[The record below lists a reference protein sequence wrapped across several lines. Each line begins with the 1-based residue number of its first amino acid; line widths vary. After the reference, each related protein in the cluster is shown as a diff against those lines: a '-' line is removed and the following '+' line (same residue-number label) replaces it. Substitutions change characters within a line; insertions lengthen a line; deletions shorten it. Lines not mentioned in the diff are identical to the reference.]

1 MWNRLW
7 LFRMKYFT
15 YRYQNGSIGKG
26 NGISL
31 EEFKESL
38 KYQYRGGPLCKLYK
52 FIVMDSFE
60 EITETEM
67 FFGRKETEEETS
79 KRHELIY
86 QMLKSVK
93 NDKQSSRPV
102 PRRSKLYFGRFENT
116 HEGYQK
122 FKTIGKHIRSDR
134 NLLIKYVDETN
145 FDSHYPD
152 TTILNTPNQ
161 KVVLE
166 RKFSKKESKTHF
178 DGYFRIRNFSTK

>member
-1 MWNRLW
+1 
-7 LFRMKYFT
+7 MKYFT
-15 YRYQNGSIGKG
+15 YRYQNGSTGKG

-52 FIVMDSFE
+52 FIVMDSFK

-67 FFGRKETEEETS
+67 FFGQKETEEETS

-93 NDKQSSRPV
+93 NDKQLSRPI

-116 HEGYQK
+116 HEGHQK
-122 FKTIGKHIRSDR
+122 FKTIGNHILSDR
-134 NLLIKYVDETN
+134 TLLVKYVDDTN
-145 FDSHYPD
+145 FYSHYPD
-152 TTILNTPNQ
+152 TPILKNPNQ
-161 KVVLE
+161 KVGLE
-166 RKFSKKESKTHF
+166 KKFSKGDSKTHF
-178 DGYFRIRNFSTK
+178 DGYFRIRNLSTK

>member
-1 MWNRLW
+1 
-7 LFRMKYFT
+7 MKYFT
-15 YRYQNGSIGKG
+15 YRYQNGLIGYG

-38 KYQYRGGPLCKLYK
+38 KYQYRGGPLCKLYN
-52 FIVMDSFE
+52 FIVIDSSK
-60 EITETEM
+60 EITETER
-67 FFGRKETEEETS
+67 FFGRKETEEECS
-79 KRHELIY
+79 KRYELFR
-86 QMLKSVK
+86 QMWMNVK
-93 NDKQSSRPV
+93 NKKLPSRPV

-116 HEGYQK
+116 QDGHQK

-145 FDSHYPD
+145 FNSHYPD
-152 TTILNTPNQ
+152 TTILNNPNQ

>member
-1 MWNRLW
+1 
-7 LFRMKYFT
+7 MKYFT
-15 YRYQNGSIGKG
+15 YRYQNGSTGNG

-38 KYQYRGGPLCKLYK
+38 KYEYRGGPLSKVYK
-52 FIVMDSFE
+52 FIVMDSFK

-79 KRHELIY
+79 KRRELIY
-86 QMLKSVK
+86 QMFRSVK
-93 NDKQSSRPV
+93 NDKLPSCPV

-116 HEGYQK
+116 PDGHQK

-145 FDSHYPD
+145 FNSHYPD
-152 TTILNTPNQ
+152 TTILKNPNQ

-166 RKFSKKESKTHF
+166 RKFSKGESKTHF